1 MLKRIAAAVTV
12 LLLLSSNMT
21 ADEDFISH
29 YEYGEMLYKYPRGVS
44 CVECHGEDG
53 SGKLIAEFRDI
64 HGKEQIIGA
73 DIRQTSLKKMIEA
86 LNSYHKIMPRYY
98 LTDDEV
104 KAIYDFLQEK
114 TKRLKAKKK

>member
-1 MLKRIAAAVTV
+1 MLQRIIVQLT
-12 LLLLSSNMT
+12 LLLLFT
-21 ADEDFISH
+21 AGSAANEDFISH

-44 CVECHGEDG
+44 CVECHSEDG

-73 DIRQTSLKKMIEA
+73 DIRQVSLEKMIKA

-98 LTDDEV
+98 LTDDEI

-114 TKRLKAKKK
+114 TKRVKAKKR